1 MSKMKDLQIT
11 LDDARELVEKFGKE
25 HTDVEVKF
33 YESKLSK
40 FMFTVEVKDKNSDFG
55 FSRTMS
61 IVDVN
66 KFGISIIENA
76 LNYFYDCI
84 VVYVQN

>member
-11 LDDARELVEKFGKE
+11 LDEARELIEKFGKE

>member
-11 LDDARELVEKFGKE
+11 LDDARELVEKFAEE
-25 HTDVEVKF
+25 HEDVEVKF
-33 YESKLSK
+33 DESKLSK
-40 FMFTVEVKDKNSDFG
+40 FMFTVAVKDKNSDFG
-55 FSRTMS
+55 FSRAMS
-61 IVDVN
+61 IIDVN

-76 LNYFYDCI
+76 LNYFYDRI